1 MHNSNGKHYR
11 DLYRVTGEHLLTAI

>member
-11 DLYRVTGEHLLTAI
+11 DLYRVTGQRLLTAI